1 MTTAWFVWLTMNRS
15 KSKEKMNSFSQ
26 FIARCQI
33 SPSLNAAKPST
44 IPMEISTFMEI
55 VDQTQFVPLAQEQAS
70 AL

>member
-1 MTTAWFVWLTMNRS
+1 
-15 KSKEKMNSFSQ
+15 MNSFSQ